1 MLSLS
6 SLIEFLL
13 DMLRD
18 EATQQDFA
26 RDPSA
31 TLAARG
37 LSDVTAQD
45 IRDVQPMLADVG
57 GVERVVHEPAHH
69 AQSAS
74 VHHAFAGSH
83 AAGGGHGAGYGGGGH
98 DVVREIHS
106 VTHEYAVS
114 RPITH
119 VTQEYKSYNT
129 FTEFT
134 DRSIHADNGST
145 VAVDSFNQDN
155 DGVDNK
161 GGTID
166 GSTVGGQDLGQSG
179 NEAATTTVEGS
190 GNDSQVETGSEN
202 VTVTHGVDPVDQ
214 PALDETHEAGSDGGD
229 DTGGDSGDGG
239 QHASITYGEPYG
251 SGDSGGDTAA
261 YAGDVNDS
269 YSAQSSSASAA
280 QSDGAEHAAA
290 HV

>member
-1 MLSLS
+1 VLSLS

-37 LSDVTAQD
+37 LADVTAQD

-57 GVERVVHEPAHH
+57 GVQRVAHEPAHH
-69 AQSAS
+69 AQAAP
-74 VHHAFAGSH
+74 VHHAFAGTH
-83 AAGGGHGAGYGGGGH
+83 AAGGGHDAGYGGGH
-98 DVVREIHS
+98 DAVREIHHVAREYV
-106 VTHEYAVS
+106 VT
-114 RPITH
+114 RPVTE
-119 VTQEYKSYNT
+119 VTQEYKTYNS
-129 FTEFT
+129 FTEFST
-134 DRSIHADNGST
+134 DNSVHAAEGAT
-145 VAVDSFNQDN
+145 VVQNSFNQDN
-155 DGVDNK
+155 DMVDNK

-166 GSTVGGQDLGQSG
+166 GSTIGGG
-179 NEAATTTVEGS
+179 NVEGSNNDVDTTTVEGS
-190 GNDSQVETGSEN
+190 GNDSHAVTETGSEN
-202 VTVTHGVDPVDQ
+202 VTVTTGDDLQAP
-214 PALDETHEAGSDGGD
+214 EAGAVHDSEDGGGD
-229 DTGGDSGDGG
+229 DD
-239 QHASITYGEPYG
+239 QHASIAYGEPYG
-251 SGDSGGDTAA
+251 SGG

-280 QSDGAEHAAA
+280 VSDGAEHTAA

>member
-1 MLSLS
+1 VLSLS

-37 LSDVTAQD
+37 LSGVTAQD

-57 GVERVVHEPAHH
+57 GVQRVAHEPAHH
-69 AQSAS
+69 AAP
-74 VHHAFAGSH
+74 VHSHAFAGTH
-83 AAGGGHGAGYGGGGH
+83 AAGGGSGGGH
-98 DVVREIHS
+98 DVVREIHH
-106 VTHEYAVS
+106 VTHEYAVA
-114 RPITH
+114 RPVTH

-134 DRSIHADNGST
+134 DRSIHADHGSS

-166 GSTVGGQDLGQSG
+166 GSNVGGHDLGQSG
-179 NEAATTTVEGS
+179 NDVATTTVDGS
-190 GNDSQVETGSEN
+190 GNDSHAVTETGSEN
-202 VTVTHGVDPVDQ
+202 VEVTQD
-214 PALDETHEAGSDGGD
+214 LDDVAN
-229 DTGGDSGDGG
+229 GG
-239 QHASITYGEPYG
+239 QHADPDGEVHHPSEPDSEPDSGDDGHHTSIAYGEPYG
-251 SGDSGGDTAA
+251 SGGD
-261 YAGDVNDS
+261 AGDVNDS
-269 YSAQSSSASAA
+269 YSAQSSSASVAT
-280 QSDGAEHAAA
+280 SDGAEHAAA
-290 HV
+290 GHL